1 VKRFSFLV
9 LPKTVKRS
17 LLTLPISAMSSESN
31 NPANDQN
38 SPAPSEVASS
48 SPETAAPAG
57 SSDAPATEV
66 LADKVSTAATA
77 SPTVTEDPPVPVVAK
92 VRKVA
97 IGSQRDTAD
106 KALQP
111 SQPRAVQNA
120 VANPINL
127 TGEPEPEPVAI
138 PDIKSDTG
146 FSDDVDAE
154 IDAVLG
160 DISMDDVVATTEAS
174 TEEIEPGTRVKA
186 AVTKIHEDNVFV
198 RLSGQ
203 SEGIATLHHF
213 KEAPNEGDLVEIIV
227 RGLNK
232 EDGLYELAVPGASIG
247 VADWDDITEGAV
259 IDALVTGSNT
269 GGLEVAINS
278 IRGFI
283 PASQIDRF
291 RVEDFSAYINQK
303 LTCVVVEVNPEKR
316 KLVLSRR
323 AILDRENE
331 EKRKELL
338 KELEAGQLRDGVVTK
353 LMDFGAFVDLGGVEG
368 LIHVSKVS
376 WSRVKHPSEVLTV
389 GENVRVK
396 IEKIDENA
404 NRISLSHRDTLE
416 HPWKGIDTQFAVN
429 DIVKGTV
436 TKIADFG
443 AFVKIAP
450 GIEGLV
456 HISELAYQRVAKV
469 SNVVKEG
476 QELEVKIQSIDPQSQ
491 KISLSHKACL
501 APPAPKQSAGKKEA
515 VEAVEE
521 PARDLAV
528 PASGEPLKGG
538 TDRKSGGE
546 GVGLNW

>member
-1 VKRFSFLV
+1 
-9 LPKTVKRS
+9 
-17 LLTLPISAMSSESN
+17 MSSESN
-31 NPANDQN
+31 NLANDQN
-38 SPAPSEVASS
+38 TPSPLEMASP
-48 SPETAAPAG
+48 SPESVVPTESPG
-57 SSDAPATEV
+57 APATEGIT
-66 LADKVSTAATA
+66 DKVSVSELA
-77 SPTVTEDPPVPVVAK
+77 SPTVTDDPPVPVEAATVAVTAP

-97 IGSQRDTAD
+97 IGSQRDPAD

-111 SQPRAVQNA
+111 SQPKAVQHA

-127 TGEPEPEPVAI
+127 TGEPEPEPVVLA
-138 PDIKSDTG
+138 DIKSHTG

-160 DISMDDVVATTEAS
+160 EISMDDVVATTEAS

-203 SEGIATLHHF
+203 FEGVATLHHF
-213 KEAPNEGDLVEIIV
+213 KEPPSEGDLVEIIV

-269 GGLEVAINS
+269 GGLEVTVSS

-291 RVEDFSAYINQK
+291 RVEDFSAYIKQK
-303 LTCVVVEVNPEKR
+303 LTCVVLEVNPEKR

-338 KELEAGQLRDGVVTK
+338 EELEAGQLRDGVVTK

-376 WSRVKHPSEVLTV
+376 WSRVKHPSEVLSV

-396 IEKIDENA
+396 VEKIDEDA

-469 SNVVKEG
+469 GNVVKEG

-491 KISLSHKACL
+491 KLSLSHKACL
-501 APPAPKQSAGKKEA
+501 APPAPKQSAGKK
-515 VEAVEE
+515 EAVEE

-538 TDRKSGGE
+538 TDRRSGGE

>member
-1 VKRFSFLV
+1 LQNDA
-9 LPKTVKRS
+9 KRS
-17 LLTLPISAMSSESN
+17 LLFLPMSPMSSESN
-31 NPANDQN
+31 NLANDQN
-38 SPAPSEVASS
+38 TPSPLETASP
-48 SPETAAPAG
+48 SPESVVPTESPG
-57 SSDAPATEV
+57 APATEGIT
-66 LADKVSTAATA
+66 DKVSVSELA
-77 SPTVTEDPPVPVVAK
+77 SPTVTDDPPVPVEAATVAVAAP

-97 IGSQRDTAD
+97 IGSQRDPAD

-111 SQPRAVQNA
+111 SQPKAVQHA

-127 TGEPEPEPVAI
+127 TGEPEPEPVVLA
-138 PDIKSDTG
+138 DIKSHTG

-160 DISMDDVVATTEAS
+160 EISMDDVVATTEAS

-203 SEGIATLHHF
+203 SEGVATLHHF
-213 KEAPNEGDLVEIIV
+213 KEPPNEGDLVEIIV

-269 GGLEVAINS
+269 GGLEVTVSS

-291 RVEDFSAYINQK
+291 RVEDFSAYIKQK
-303 LTCVVVEVNPEKR
+303 LACVVLEVNPEKR

-338 KELEAGQLRDGVVTK
+338 EELEAGQLRDGVVTK

-376 WSRVKHPSEVLTV
+376 WSRVKHPSEVLSV

-396 IEKIDENA
+396 VEKIDEDA

-469 SNVVKEG
+469 GNVVKEG

-491 KISLSHKACL
+491 KLSLSHKACL

-515 VEAVEE
+515 AEE
-521 PARDLAV
+521 PVRDLAV

-538 TDRKSGGE
+538 TDRRSGGE